1 MLPPACFKLMPLHF
15 FTGQW
20 ELVIGGGGGHFL
32 CLSPDQ
38 DTSSSTASK
47 NKWKDMLLNFLHT
60 LNLLIGMCE
69 NALNTKEDIE
79 TPAESG
85 AATNAAETTNEST
98 SVSGDNADKKESSE
112 ENHDKKDNDKIET
125 EKTETKSE
133 TLQDE
138 EENITSSN

>member
-1 MLPPACFKLMPLHF
+1 
-15 FTGQW
+15 
-20 ELVIGGGGGHFL
+20 
-32 CLSPDQ
+32 
-38 DTSSSTASK
+38 
-47 NKWKDMLLNFLHT
+47 MLLNFLHT

-85 AATNAAETTNEST
+85 AAINAAETTNEST
-98 SVSGDNADKKESSE
+98 SVSGDTADKKESSE

-133 TLQDE
+133 TLLDE
-138 EENITSSN
+138 GENITSPN

>member
-1 MLPPACFKLMPLHF
+1 MGDQQPSPKVAK
-15 FTGQW
+15 T
-20 ELVIGGGGGHFL
+20 
-32 CLSPDQ
+32 SPDQ

-85 AATNAAETTNEST
+85 TAATNAAETTGNEST
-98 SVSGDNADKKESSE
+98 SVSGASKQTGNSSNDNDHSKDKIESSE
-112 ENHDKKDNDKIET
+112 SENH
-125 EKTETKSE
+125 
-133 TLQDE
+133 LQDE
-138 EENITSSN
+138 AEENITSSN